1 MKDHIQLFS
10 EPFREILALIVH
22 WLPFLLVVA
31 VVIGLLSIARYF
43 LLARQAETHGE
54 NRLARQLTML
64 GLTGAGLI
72 LVILGMPIGDS
83 ARGQLLSLLGL
94 VVTAAIAL
102 SSTTFLGNAM
112 AGLMLRAVRNFRP
125 GDFLQVGDHFGR
137 VSERGL
143 LHTEIQTEDRDLTTL
158 PNLYLVTNPVRV
170 VRYSGTV
177 VSATVSLGYDV
188 SRKRVQSCLKI
199 AGEQAGLEDPFV
211 QILELGD
218 FSITY
223 RIAGILREVKVL
235 ISARSRL
242 RECMLDALHEDGIE
256 IVSPTFMN
264 QRQLPIDRLFIP
276 KKERKAEPEPLEE
289 PVPEEQIFDKA
300 EVAEERAAIQEELTA
315 TAKELAALMETKDIP
330 ESERGEAER
339 QKEIL
344 RARVEELKAL
354 LEEQAEEN
362 EASDGEKTSE

>member
-1 MKDHIQLFS
+1 MKEHFQFIS

-31 VVIGLLSIARYF
+31 AVIGLLSLARYF

-54 NRLARQLTML
+54 NRLARQLIML

-72 LVILGMPIGDS
+72 FIILGMPIGDA

-125 GDFLQVGDHFGR
+125 GDFVQVGEHFGR

-188 SRKRVQSCLKI
+188 PRKRVLNCLKI
-199 AGEQAGLEDPFV
+199 AGEEAGLEDPFV

-235 ISARSRL
+235 ITARSKL
-242 RECMLDALHEDGIE
+242 RECMLDTLHDDGIE

-264 QRQLPIDRLFIP
+264 QRQLPLDRVFIP
-276 KKERKAEPEPLEE
+276 KKERNVEPEPEEE

-300 EVAEERAAIQEELTA
+300 EVAEERASIQEALTA
-315 TAKELAALMETKDIP
+315 TAKELAALMEAKDIP

-339 QKEIL
+339 QKEAL
-344 RARVEELKAL
+344 RVRIEELKAQ
-354 LEEQAEEN
+354 LEAEPQEEETN
-362 EASDGEKTSE
+362 GDEKASE